1 MAISKV
7 SASNTNT
14 INKVVVTDSDAISV
28 ITVGT
33 QGLAGSATLL
43 GRTTEAETVDSDDIG
58 AALVYDHAN
67 VRWLP
72 TTSSNAS
79 SLTTKLAALT
89 FTAGGASVTGVLDE
103 DDFSSNSS
111 TKLATQQSIKAFVE
125 ATITAQD
132 LDFQA
137 DSGGALNIDLDSET
151 LTLTGGTG
159 IDTSGSSN
167 TVTFAIDSTVA
178 TLTGS
183 QTLTNKTLTSPVLN
197 SVDINGGDIS
207 SGTTIN
213 KSPTIT
219 LSGDLSGSVTL
230 TELGNATLTATIASN
245 SVALGT
251 DTTGNYLLD
260 ISAGE
265 GIDVSHSQGEGST
278 ATISAELA
286 TETNAGVATFD
297 GTDFSVSSGDVT
309 LNAERIQD
317 IVGAMF
323 TSNTETGVAVTYEDS
338 DGTIDVV
345 IGSGVITNAMLA
357 GSIAN
362 DKLAGSIANAK
373 LANSS
378 ITVTDGS
385 NSTAISL
392 GATLT
397 FTAGEGIDIS
407 ESSGTITISNEDATE
422 TNKGIATFDGTD
434 FTVTSGDVTI
444 NAERIQDIVG
454 AMFSSNTET
463 NVTVT
468 YQDSDGTIDVAVDS
482 SSATE
487 TLTNKTITNPTIS
500 DPEFSGTLLTAP
512 SENTTQTLTVTVAS
526 KTSEHPYDGGSS
538 NAYVIDGVEAPY
550 ITLTPDTT
558 YRFDQSDS
566 SNSGHPLL
574 FYYES
579 DKTTA
584 YSTGVTVNGTAGNAG
599 AYVEIKATAVTPTVL
614 FYQCSNHALM
624 GNRVNFDTRNFTG
637 FDSDD
642 LTEGSTNLYHTTE
655 RVQDIVGGMVSSNT
669 ENGIAVTYEDSDGTL
684 DFDVADFDIA
694 LTGDVTG
701 SGTVTNLANVS
712 ISTTIAANSV
722 ALGTDTTGNYV
733 ATIAGTSNEITV
745 SGSGSEGAT
754 VTISLPD
761 DVTIGNDLTVTGDLT
776 VNGDTVTLNT
786 ATLDVED
793 ATIRVAKGATTLSN
807 TNGAGIEFGASSSKP
822 TILWDNSNSRLVAN
836 KIFAATSFVGDVAGN
851 SSTTT
856 ALANARTIHGVS
868 FDGTANIDLSEV
880 IQDTVGAMF
889 SSNTETGISATY
901 QDSDG
906 TIDLVVATLNQDTTG
921 NAATA
926 TALETARTIHGVSFD
941 GTANIDLSEVI
952 QDTVGAMFS
961 SNTETGLSVTYQ
973 DSDGTIDVVIGADQI
988 VNSMIADDAIDSAQI
1003 ADGAIDTAHI
1013 ADDQVTGDKLA
1024 NDITIAND
1032 LTVSGNLVVTGSTT
1046 QTGSLVSNSN
1056 FQSLVSNNSGNAT
1069 DFGFFGK
1076 YVESSTTKY
1085 AGLFFDASTD
1095 NTFRL
1100 FVDTQTEPSTTV
1112 NTGATGYGVAT
1123 LVANL
1128 TGVASTATALANART
1143 IHGVSF
1149 DGTANIDLSE
1159 VIQDTVG
1166 AMFSSNTE
1174 TGIAAT
1180 YQDGDGTIDLV
1191 VATLNQD
1198 TTGNAATATALE
1210 TARNIHGVSFDGTAN
1225 IDLTEVIQDTVG
1237 AMFSSN
1243 TETGITATYQDSD
1256 GTIDLAV
1263 GNATTATA
1271 LENARTIHGVSFD
1284 GTQNID
1290 LSEVIQ
1296 DTVGAMFS
1304 SNTET
1309 GVTVTY
1315 QDADGTIDVVVGNAA
1330 TATALET
1337 ARTIHGVSFD
1347 GSANID
1353 LTEVIQDT
1361 VGAMFSSNTETNITA
1376 TYQDSDGTI
1385 DLVASAG
1392 GSSDSIADA
1401 DNDTKIQVEES
1412 SDDDIIRFDTAG
1424 TERHRIGNTGKASWA
1439 AGGVGAVGTQTRD
1452 FTFYTEGSSNGV
1464 AIHSNDERLIFM
1476 GAAASSGTGVD
1487 TGYLQIENG
1496 GSAKVAFN
1504 SNGDSFV
1511 DGGRLLIGTQT
1522 SPNNDSDNAHY
1533 AKLIAMGN
1541 TNSATGDGRLT
1552 LARGEA
1558 SADLS
1563 SGDVLGM
1570 IAFADNTFHDFALI
1584 KGVTDAATGNDDNSG
1599 ALVFETVPDGSSA
1612 NAERMRITN
1621 AGNVGIGTASPTAP
1635 LHIKT
1640 SIDDAYSLRIEGA
1653 TNNSANYHG
1662 IGLSGE
1668 SSNTKAAILFK
1679 DIGASYSRGNMLFCL
1694 NNDADQTNVS
1704 DSDVVMILKHD
1715 GNVGIGTTSVVS
1727 NARLTVDGGDMMVHG
1742 ANNSMGI
1749 SDLLPGYT
1757 RGDYGVVYST
1767 ANNIYF
1773 AVGSSYLSYIGGGSG
1788 QYTVSDERMKE
1799 NVTTLSGTLDKV
1811 KQLRGVSHTWKD
1823 TEQMGTDTQIGM
1835 IAQEVEKIY
1844 PELVGDGGLPN
1855 DNEGNAPMKSVN
1867 YPHLTSVLV
1876 EAIKEQ
1882 QTIIDDLKTRIEAL
1896 ES

>member
-72 TTSSNAS
+72 TTSSNAT
-79 SLTTKLAALT
+79 SLTTKLAGLT

-103 DDFSSNSS
+103 DDFSSNSA

-397 FTAGEGIDIS
+397 FTAGEGVDIS

-468 YQDSDGTIDVAVDS
+468 YQDSDGTIDLAVDS

-599 AYVEIKATAVTPTVL
+599 AYVEIKATAATPTVL
-614 FYQCSNHALM
+614 FYQCSSHALM

-1112 NTGATGYGVAT
+1112 NTGATGYAVAT

-1243 TETGITATYQDSD
+1243 TETGITVTYQDSD

-1385 DLVASAG
+1385 DLVAAAG
-1392 GSSDSIADA
+1392 GSAA
-1401 DNDTKIQVEES
+1401 
-1412 SDDDIIRFDTAG
+1412 DDISTGDAAVTIG
-1424 TERHRIGNTGKASWA
+1424 TSSGNITLDSPASIKLNADGGQIAFEDGSEEIGVFENS
-1439 AGGVGAVGTQTRD
+1439 
-1452 FTFYTEGSSNGV
+1452 SSNFVIEAKVQDKDIIFKG
-1464 AIHSNDERLIFM
+1464 ND
-1476 GAAASSGTGVD
+1476 
-1487 TGYLQIENG
+1487 G
-1496 GSAKVAFN
+1496 GSGITAMTIDM
-1504 SNGDSFV
+1504 SE
-1511 DGGRLLIGTQT
+1511 GGRI
-1522 SPNNDSDNAHY
+1522 
-1533 AKLIAMGN
+1533 
-1541 TNSATGDGRLT
+1541 
-1552 LARGEA
+1552 
-1558 SADLS
+1558 
-1563 SGDVLGM
+1563 
-1570 IAFADNTFHDFALI
+1570 
-1584 KGVTDAATGNDDNSG
+1584 
-1599 ALVFETVPDGSSA
+1599 
-1612 NAERMRITN
+1612 
-1621 AGNVGIGTASPTAP
+1621 GIGTDGPVADVELRRSQSS
-1635 LHIKT
+1635 T
-1640 SIDDAYSLRIEGA
+1640 SKLLVRN
-1653 TNNSANYHG
+1653 T
-1662 IGLSGE
+1662 
-1668 SSNTKAAILFK
+1668 SSNDAADAAVGFLTQGNVDFTVGIDQSAGSLFK
-1679 DIGASYSRGNMLFCL
+1679 ISKHETLG
-1694 NNDADQTNVS
+1694 NNDALIINS
-1704 DSDVVMILKHD
+1704 DSHVSISAAKRLYLD
-1715 GNVGIGTTSVVS
+1715 GLGDTYISEYSANEVEFVTGGTRRFHLSAGNGHFANGVTVGTSSFVS
-1727 NARLTVDGGDMMVHG
+1727 NSKFTVDGGDMMVQA

>member
-43 GRTTEAETVDSDDIG
+43 GRITEAETVDSDDIG

-159 IDTSGSSN
+159 IDTSGNSN

-385 NSTAISL
+385 NSTAIAL

-482 SSATE
+482 SGATE

-599 AYVEIKATAVTPTVL
+599 AYVEIKATAATPTVL

-1112 NTGATGYGVAT
+1112 NTGATGYAVAT

-1243 TETGITATYQDSD
+1243 TETGITVTYQDSD

-1337 ARTIHGVSFD
+1337 ARNIHGVSFD
-1347 GSANID
+1347 GTANID

-1385 DLVASAG
+1385 DLVAAAG
-1392 GSSDSIADA
+1392 GSAA
-1401 DNDTKIQVEES
+1401 
-1412 SDDDIIRFDTAG
+1412 DDIS
-1424 TERHRIGNTGKASWA
+1424 TGDA
-1439 AGGVGAVGTQTRD
+1439 AVT
-1452 FTFYTEGSSNGV
+1452 
-1464 AIHSNDERLIFM
+1464 
-1476 GAAASSGTGVD
+1476 
-1487 TGYLQIENG
+1487 
-1496 GSAKVAFN
+1496 
-1504 SNGDSFV
+1504 
-1511 DGGRLLIGTQT
+1511 IGT
-1522 SPNNDSDNAHY
+1522 
-1533 AKLIAMGN
+1533 
-1541 TNSATGDGRLT
+1541 
-1552 LARGEA
+1552 
-1558 SADLS
+1558 S
-1563 SGDVLGM
+1563 SGDITLDTPSNIILDADGAVIKFQDGGTDIASFLSGSQNLNIRTAIADKDIRLQGYDGDTSTLITALNLDMSEAGHATFNAGGSFSNQLTLGGM
-1570 IAFADNTFHDFALI
+1570 ILQATF
-1584 KGVTDAATGNDDNSG
+1584 TDGGGIGFNRNPASG
-1599 ALVFETVPDGSSA
+1599 AHIGDSGLRRFQMNGPDSTFGDFLQIQSYNSSGSHQGNVTIQDGNLSISAAKKFYLDDLGDTFISEYSA
-1612 NAERMRITN
+1612 NEVEIQTGGARRFSLSG
-1621 AGNVGIGTASPTAP
+1621 GNGYFTGSVGI
-1635 LHIKT
+1635 
-1640 SIDDAYSLRIEGA
+1640 
-1653 TNNSANYHG
+1653 N
-1662 IGLSGE
+1662 
-1668 SSNTKAAILFK
+1668 
-1679 DIGASYSRGNMLFCL
+1679 
-1694 NNDADQTNVS
+1694 
-1704 DSDVVMILKHD
+1704 
-1715 GNVGIGTTSVVS
+1715 TTSLIS
-1727 NARLTVDGGDMMVHG
+1727 NAKLTVDGGDMMVHG
-1742 ANNSMGI
+1742 ANNSAGI
-1749 SDLLPGYT
+1749 SDLLAGYT
-1757 RGDYGVVYST
+1757 RGDYGTFYST
-1767 ANNIYF
+1767 ANHIYF
-1773 AVGSSYLSYIGGGSG
+1773 VVGSSYVGYISGSSG
-1788 QYTVSDERMKE
+1788 QYNVSDERLKE
-1799 NVTTLSGTLDKV
+1799 NVATLTGTLDKV
-1811 KQLRGVSHTWKD
+1811 KQLRGVSYTWKD
-1823 TEQMGTDTQIGM
+1823 KEEKGTDTNIGM
-1835 IAQEVEKIY
+1835 IAQEVETVY

-1855 DNEGNAPMKSVN
+1855 DNAGNAPYKSIN
-1867 YPHLTSVLV
+1867 YAHLTSVLV

>member
-1 MAISKV
+1 
-7 SASNTNT
+7 
-14 INKVVVTDSDAISV
+14 
-28 ITVGT
+28 
-33 QGLAGSATLL
+33 
-43 GRTTEAETVDSDDIG
+43 
-58 AALVYDHAN
+58 
-67 VRWLP
+67 
-72 TTSSNAS
+72 
-79 SLTTKLAALT
+79 
-89 FTAGGASVTGVLDE
+89 
-103 DDFSSNSS
+103 
-111 TKLATQQSIKAFVE
+111 
-125 ATITAQD
+125 
-132 LDFQA
+132 
-137 DSGGALNIDLDSET
+137 
-151 LTLTGGTG
+151 
-159 IDTSGSSN
+159 
-167 TVTFAIDSTVA
+167 
-178 TLTGS
+178 
-183 QTLTNKTLTSPVLN
+183 
-197 SVDINGGDIS
+197 
-207 SGTTIN
+207 
-213 KSPTIT
+213 
-219 LSGDLSGSVTL
+219 
-230 TELGNATLTATIASN
+230 
-245 SVALGT
+245 
-251 DTTGNYLLD
+251 
-260 ISAGE
+260 
-265 GIDVSHSQGEGST
+265 
-278 ATISAELA
+278 
-286 TETNAGVATFD
+286 
-297 GTDFSVSSGDVT
+297 
-309 LNAERIQD
+309 
-317 IVGAMF
+317 
-323 TSNTETGVAVTYEDS
+323 
-338 DGTIDVV
+338 
-345 IGSGVITNAMLA
+345 
-357 GSIAN
+357 
-362 DKLAGSIANAK
+362 
-373 LANSS
+373 
-378 ITVTDGS
+378 
-385 NSTAISL
+385 
-392 GATLT
+392 
-397 FTAGEGIDIS
+397 
-407 ESSGTITISNEDATE
+407 
-422 TNKGIATFDGTD
+422 
-434 FTVTSGDVTI
+434 
-444 NAERIQDIVG
+444 
-454 AMFSSNTET
+454 
-463 NVTVT
+463 
-468 YQDSDGTIDVAVDS
+468 
-482 SSATE
+482 
-487 TLTNKTITNPTIS
+487 
-500 DPEFSGTLLTAP
+500 
-512 SENTTQTLTVTVAS
+512 
-526 KTSEHPYDGGSS
+526 
-538 NAYVIDGVEAPY
+538 
-550 ITLTPDTT
+550 
-558 YRFDQSDS
+558 
-566 SNSGHPLL
+566 
-574 FYYES
+574 
-579 DKTTA
+579 
-584 YSTGVTVNGTAGNAG
+584 
-599 AYVEIKATAVTPTVL
+599 
-614 FYQCSNHALM
+614 
-624 GNRVNFDTRNFTG
+624 
-637 FDSDD
+637 
-642 LTEGSTNLYHTTE
+642 
-655 RVQDIVGGMVSSNT
+655 
-669 ENGIAVTYEDSDGTL
+669 
-684 DFDVADFDIA
+684 
-694 LTGDVTG
+694 DVTG

-1112 NTGATGYGVAT
+1112 NTGATGYAVAT

-1243 TETGITATYQDSD
+1243 TETGITVTYQDSD

-1385 DLVASAG
+1385 DLVAAAG
-1392 GSSDSIADA
+1392 GSAA
-1401 DNDTKIQVEES
+1401 
-1412 SDDDIIRFDTAG
+1412 DDISTGDAAVTIG
-1424 TERHRIGNTGKASWA
+1424 TSSGNITLDSPASIKLNADGGQIAFEDGSEEIGVFENS
-1439 AGGVGAVGTQTRD
+1439 
-1452 FTFYTEGSSNGV
+1452 SSNFV
-1464 AIHSNDERLIFM
+1464 
-1476 GAAASSGTGVD
+1476 
-1487 TGYLQIENG
+1487 IE
-1496 GSAKVAFN
+1496 AKVQ
-1504 SNGDSFV
+1504 D
-1511 DGGRLLIGTQT
+1511 
-1522 SPNNDSDNAHY
+1522 
-1533 AKLIAMGN
+1533 
-1541 TNSATGDGRLT
+1541 
-1552 LARGEA
+1552 
-1558 SADLS
+1558 
-1563 SGDVLGM
+1563 
-1570 IAFADNTFHDFALI
+1570 
-1584 KGVTDAATGNDDNSG
+1584 
-1599 ALVFETVPDGSSA
+1599 
-1612 NAERMRITN
+1612 
-1621 AGNVGIGTASPTAP
+1621 
-1635 LHIKT
+1635 
-1640 SIDDAYSLRIEGA
+1640 
-1653 TNNSANYHG
+1653 
-1662 IGLSGE
+1662 
-1668 SSNTKAAILFK
+1668 K
-1679 DIGASYSRGNMLFCL
+1679 DIIFKG
-1694 NNDADQTNVS
+1694 
-1704 DSDVVMILKHD
+1704 
-1715 GNVGIGTTSVVS
+1715 
-1727 NARLTVDGGDMMVHG
+1727 
-1742 ANNSMGI
+1742 
-1749 SDLLPGYT
+1749 
-1757 RGDYGVVYST
+1757 
-1767 ANNIYF
+1767 
-1773 AVGSSYLSYIGGGSG
+1773 
-1788 QYTVSDERMKE
+1788 
-1799 NVTTLSGTLDKV
+1799 
-1811 KQLRGVSHTWKD
+1811 
-1823 TEQMGTDTQIGM
+1823 
-1835 IAQEVEKIY
+1835 
-1844 PELVGDGGLPN
+1844 
-1855 DNEGNAPMKSVN
+1855 
-1867 YPHLTSVLV
+1867 
-1876 EAIKEQ
+1876 
-1882 QTIIDDLKTRIEAL
+1882 
-1896 ES
+1896 

>member
-7 SASNTNT
+7 STSNTST

-72 TTSSNAS
+72 TTSSNAT

-103 DDFSSNSS
+103 DDFASDSA
-111 TKLATQQSIKAFVE
+111 TKLATQQSIKAYIQ

-151 LTLTGGTG
+151 LSLTGGTG
-159 IDTSGSSN
+159 IDTSGSGN
-167 TVTFAIDSTVA
+167 VVTFAIDSTVT

-183 QTLTNKTLTSPVLN
+183 QTLTNKTLTSPILN

-207 SGTTIN
+207 ASTTIN

-265 GIDVSHSQGEGST
+265 GIDVSHTQGEGST

-323 TSNTETGVAVTYEDS
+323 SSNTETGVSVTYEDS

-345 IGSGVITNAMLA
+345 IGSGVITNDMLA

-378 ITVTDGS
+378 ITVSDGS

-397 FTAGEGIDIS
+397 FSSGEGIDIA
-407 ESSGTITISNEDATE
+407 ESSGTVSISAEEATSS
-422 TNKGIATFDGTD
+422 NKGVASFDSTD
-434 FTVTSGDVTI
+434 FSVSSGAVTLL
-444 NAERIQDIVG
+444 AERIQDIVG

-468 YQDSDGTIDVAVDS
+468 YQDSDGTIDVVVDS

-500 DPEFSGTLLTAP
+500 DPEFSGTQITAP

-584 YSTGVTVNGTAGNAG
+584 YTTNVTTNGTPGSAG
-599 AYVEIKATAVTPTVL
+599 AYTEIKATATTPTVL
-614 FYQCSNHALM
+614 FYQCSSHALM

-642 LTEGSTNLYHTTE
+642 LTEGSSNLFHTTE

-701 SGTVTNLANVS
+701 SATVTNLANVS

-722 ALGTDTTGNYV
+722 ALGTDTTGNYI
-733 ATIAGTSNEITV
+733 ATIAGTANEITV

-754 VTISLPD
+754 VTLSLPD

-822 TILWDNSNSRLVAN
+822 TILWDNTNGRLVAN

-851 SSTTT
+851 SSTAT

-880 IQDTVGAMF
+880 IQDTVGSMF
-889 SSNTETGISATY
+889 SSNTETGITASY

-906 TIDLVVATLNQDTTG
+906 TIDLVIGTLNQDTTG
-921 NAATA
+921 NSATA

-1112 NTGATGYGVAT
+1112 NTGATGYAVAT

-1128 TGVASTATALANART
+1128 TGVASSATALANARTIHGVSFDGTANIDLTEVIQDTVGAMFSSNTETNVTVTYQDSDGTIDVVVGTLNQDTTGNAATATALETART

-1174 TGIAAT
+1174 TGI
-1180 YQDGDGTIDLV
+1180 
-1191 VATLNQD
+1191 
-1198 TTGNAATATALE
+1198 
-1210 TARNIHGVSFDGTAN
+1210 
-1225 IDLTEVIQDTVG
+1225 TV
-1237 AMFSSN
+1237 
-1243 TETGITATYQDSD
+1243 TYQDSD

-1315 QDADGTIDVVVGNAA
+1315 QDADGTIDVVVGTLNQDTTGNAA

-1347 GSANID
+1347 GTANID

-1392 GSSDSIADA
+1392 GSTDSIADA

-1412 SDDDIIRFDTAG
+1412 SDEDKIRFDVAG
-1424 TERHRIGNTGKASWA
+1424 TERM
-1439 AGGVGAVGTQTRD
+1439 VLDGT
-1452 FTFYTEGSSNGV
+1452 
-1464 AIHSNDERLIFM
+1464 
-1476 GAAASSGTGVD
+1476 
-1487 TGYLQIENG
+1487 
-1496 GSAKVAFN
+1496 
-1504 SNGDSFV
+1504 
-1511 DGGRLLIGTQT
+1511 GRLLIGTST

-1533 AKLIAMGN
+1533 SKLIAMGN
-1541 TNSATGDGRLT
+1541 TNSASGDGRLT

-1584 KGVTDAATGNDDNSG
+1584 KAVTDAATGNDDNAG
-1599 ALVFETVPDGSSA
+1599 ALTFETVPDGSSA
-1612 NAERMRITN
+1612 NAERMRITSDGKIRIGSTQLFSEPPMYIHGTPIN
-1621 AGNVGIGTASPTAP
+1621 QNSGYYQLALESSAAATSRPISGISFRGEYNTSNGAHMDLGIIQGEKQNSTNNETGGQLTFHTRTNGGNITERMRINPDGKVMIGTT
-1635 LHIKT
+1635 
-1640 SIDDAYSLRIEGA
+1640 
-1653 TNNSANYHG
+1653 
-1662 IGLSGE
+1662 
-1668 SSNTKAAILFK
+1668 
-1679 DIGASYSRGNMLFCL
+1679 
-1694 NNDADQTNVS
+1694 TNVS
-1704 DSDVVMILKHD
+1704 
-1715 GNVGIGTTSVVS
+1715 
-1727 NARLTVDGGDMMVHG
+1727 NANLTVDGGDMMVHG

>member
-7 SASNTNT
+7 STSNTST

-33 QGLAGSATLL
+33 QGLGGSATLL

-67 VRWLP
+67 LRWLP
-72 TTSSNAS
+72 TTSSSAS
-79 SLTTKLAALT
+79 SLTTKLAGLT

-103 DDFSSNSS
+103 DDFSTNSA
-111 TKLATQQSIKAFVE
+111 TKLATQQSIKAYVD

-159 IDTSGSSN
+159 IDTTGSGN
-167 TVTFAIDSTVA
+167 AVTFAIDSTVT

-197 SVDINGGDIS
+197 SVDINGGDID

-219 LSGDLSGSVTL
+219 LGGDLSGSVTL
-230 TELGNATLTATIASN
+230 TELGDGTLTATIASN

-251 DTTGNYLLD
+251 DTTGNFLLD

-265 GIDVSHSQGEGST
+265 GIDVSHTQGEGST

-286 TETNAGVATFD
+286 SETNAGVATFD

-323 TSNTETGVAVTYEDS
+323 SSNTETGVAVTYEDS

-345 IGSGVITNAMLA
+345 IGAGVITNAMLA
-357 GSIAN
+357 GSISN
-362 DKLAGSIANAK
+362 DKLAGSIANDK

-397 FTAGEGIDIS
+397 FTSGEGIDIA
-407 ESSGTITISNEDATE
+407 ESSGTLTISAEEATSS
-422 TNKGIATFDGTD
+422 NKGVASFDSTD
-434 FTVTSGDVTI
+434 FTVSSGDVTV

-468 YQDSDGTIDVAVDS
+468 YQDSDGTIDVVVDS

-512 SENTTQTLTVTVAS
+512 SEATTQTLTVTVAS

-566 SNSGHPLL
+566 SNSGHPLA
-574 FYYES
+574 FYLES
-579 DKTTA
+579 DKTT
-584 YSTGVTVNGTAGNAG
+584 SFTTNVTTNGTAGNAG
-599 AYVEIKATAVTPTVL
+599 AYTEIKATASTPTVL
-614 FYQCSNHALM
+614 FYQCTNHALM
-624 GNRVNFDTRNFTG
+624 GNRVNFDTRNLTS
-637 FDSDD
+637 FDTDD

-754 VTISLPD
+754 VTLSLPD
-761 DVTIGNDLTVTGDLT
+761 DVTIGNDLTVTGNLV

-793 ATIRVAKGATTLSN
+793 ATIRVAKGATSLAN

-822 TILWDNSNSRLVAN
+822 TILWDNTNGRLVSN
-836 KIFAATSFVGDVAGN
+836 KIFGATSFVGDVAGN
-851 SSTTT
+851 SSTAT

-889 SSNTETGISATY
+889 SSNTETGIAATY
-901 QDSDG
+901 EDSDG

-941 GTANIDLSEVI
+941 GTSNIDLSEVI

-1003 ADGAIDTAHI
+1003 ADGAIDTVHI
-1013 ADDQVTGDKLA
+1013 ANDQVTGDKLA

-1056 FQSLVSNNSGNAT
+1056 FQSFVNNNSGNAT

-1076 YVESSTTKY
+1076 YVESSTTKF
-1085 AGLFFDASTD
+1085 AGLFYDASTD

-1100 FVDTQTEPSTTV
+1100 FVDSQTEPSTTV
-1112 NTGATGYGVAT
+1112 NTGATGYAVAT

-1128 TGVASTATALANART
+1128 TGEASTATSLANART

-1210 TARNIHGVSFDGTAN
+1210 TARTIHGVSFDGTA
-1225 IDLTEVIQDTVG
+1225 
-1237 AMFSSN
+1237 
-1243 TETGITATYQDSD
+1243 
-1256 GTIDLAV
+1256 
-1263 GNATTATA
+1263 
-1271 LENARTIHGVSFD
+1271 
-1284 GTQNID
+1284 NID

-1296 DTVGAMFS
+1296 DTVGAMLS

-1309 GVTVTY
+1309 GITVTY
-1315 QDADGTIDVVVGNAA
+1315 QDSDGTIDFVVGNAA
-1330 TATALET
+1330 TATALENART
-1337 ARTIHGVSFD
+1337 IGGVSFDGTSNINLAGVNTAGNQDTSGNAATATALANARTIHGVSFD
-1347 GSANID
+1347 GTANID
-1353 LTEVIQDT
+1353 LSEVIQDT

-1385 DLVASAG
+1385 DLVASSG

-1401 DNDTKIQVEES
+1401 DDDTKIQVEES
-1412 SDDDIIRFDTAG
+1412 SDEDVIRFDVGG
-1424 TERHRIGNTGKASWA
+1424 TEYMTLTSNGKLNVTEINHISAGNLEIGNGDEKQIFDASGSTIQFQTADAERYRIGSTGKASWS
-1439 AGGVGAVGTQTRD
+1439 AGGVGAVATQDRD
-1452 FTFYTEGSSNGV
+1452 FTFYTEGATNGV
-1464 AIHSNDERLIFM
+1464 TIHSNDERLIFM
-1476 GAAASSGTGVD
+1476 GALASSGTGVD

-1496 GSAKVAFN
+1496 GTAKIALN
-1504 SNGDSFV
+1504 SNGNSFFN
-1511 DGGRLLIGTQT
+1511 GGNVAIGHDNPLVELDITKSQSSATKILVRNT
-1522 SPNNDSDNAHY
+1522 SSNDNA
-1533 AKLIAMGN
+1533 
-1541 TNSATGDGRLT
+1541 
-1552 LARGEA
+1552 
-1558 SADLS
+1558 
-1563 SGDVLGM
+1563 
-1570 IAFADNTFHDFALI
+1570 
-1584 KGVTDAATGNDDNSG
+1584 DAAVSFLTQ
-1599 ALVFETVPDGSSA
+1599 
-1612 NAERMRITN
+1612 
-1621 AGNVGIGTASPTAP
+1621 GNVDFSIGI
-1635 LHIKT
+1635 
-1640 SIDDAYSLRIEGA
+1640 DQ
-1653 TNNSANYHG
+1653 SAGSH
-1662 IGLSGE
+1662 
-1668 SSNTKAAILFK
+1668 FK
-1679 DIGASYSRGNMLFCL
+1679 ISKHETLG
-1694 NNDADQTNVS
+1694 NNDALTINTSGHVNKPLQPAFDAGRNAGYVTDDQDFIQDAVRTNVGS
-1704 DSDVVMILKHD
+1704 HYNSSNGRFTAPVAGNYLIMFRIFTHDS
-1715 GNVGIGTTSVVS
+1715 G
-1727 NARLTVDGGDMMVHG
+1727 
-1742 ANNSMGI
+1742 
-1749 SDLLPGYT
+1749 
-1757 RGDYGVVYST
+1757 GVVQAEVT
-1767 ANNIYF
+1767 LKKN
-1773 AVGSSYLSYIGGGSG
+1773 GGGHLIYRQHKVG
-1788 QYTVSDERMKE
+1788 GYHTAVQGTKVI
-1799 NVTTLSGTLDKV
+1799 TLAANDYVNTYVGDSGTSS
-1811 KQLRGVSHTWKD
+1811 GW
-1823 TEQMGTDTQIGM
+1823 MGS
-1835 IAQEVEKIY
+1835 AAEY
-1844 PELVGDGGLPN
+1844 
-1855 DNEGNAPMKSVN
+1855 N
-1867 YPHLTSVLV
+1867 YFCGFLIS
-1876 EAIKEQ
+1876 
-1882 QTIIDDLKTRIEAL
+1882 
-1896 ES
+1896 

>member
-265 GIDVSHSQGEGST
+265 GIDVSHTQGEGST

-345 IGSGVITNAMLA
+345 IGSGVITNDMLA

-397 FTAGEGIDIS
+397 FTAGEGIDIA

-434 FTVTSGDVTI
+434 FTVSSGDVTL

-468 YQDSDGTIDVAVDS
+468 YQDSDGTIDVVVDS

-526 KTSEHPYDGGSS
+526 KTNEHPYDGGSS

-599 AYVEIKATAVTPTVL
+599 AYVEIKATAATPTVL

-701 SGTVTNLANVS
+701 SGTVTNLSNVS

-1056 FQSLVSNNSGNAT
+1056 FQSFVNNNSGNAT

-1100 FVDTQTEPSTTV
+1100 FTDTQTEPSTTV
-1112 NTGATGYGVAT
+1112 NTGATGYAVAT

-1210 TARNIHGVSFDGTAN
+1210 TARTIHGVSFDGTGN

-1243 TETGITATYQDSD
+1243 TETGITVTYQDSD

-1315 QDADGTIDVVVGNAA
+1315 QDADGTIDVVVGTLNQDTTGNAA

-1392 GSSDSIADA
+1392 GSTDSLADA

-1496 GSAKVAFN
+1496 GSATIALN
-1504 SNGDSFV
+1504 SNGDSFLS
-1511 DGGRLLIGTQT
+1511 GG
-1522 SPNNDSDNAHY
+1522 
-1533 AKLIAMGN
+1533 K
-1541 TNSATGDGRLT
+1541 
-1552 LARGEA
+1552 
-1558 SADLS
+1558 
-1563 SGDVLGM
+1563 
-1570 IAFADNTFHDFALI
+1570 
-1584 KGVTDAATGNDDNSG
+1584 
-1599 ALVFETVPDGSSA
+1599 
-1612 NAERMRITN
+1612 
-1621 AGNVGIGTASPTAP
+1621 VGIGESSPARLLHVKSSDANVASFEGHQGEGLVISSGTNGR
-1635 LHIKT
+1635 
-1640 SIDDAYSLRIEGA
+1640 IDVIGYDDGA
-1653 TNNSANYHG
+1653 SSYNSVVIRAQGSVDQLTLDTNGHVGVSAGKRLYLDDIGDTYISEYSANEVEFVTGGTRRFH
-1662 IGLSGE
+1662 LS
-1668 SSNTKAAILFK
+1668 A
-1679 DIGASYSRGNMLFCL
+1679 GNGHFA
-1694 NNDADQTNVS
+1694 NGVT
-1704 DSDVVMILKHD
+1704 
-1715 GNVGIGTTSVVS
+1715 VGTSTFVS
-1727 NARLTVDGGDMMVHG
+1727 NSKFTVDGGDMMVQG
-1742 ANNSMGI
+1742 ANNSAGI

-1757 RGDYGVVYST
+1757 RGDYGVFYSS

-1773 AVGSSYLSYIGGGSG
+1773 AVGSSYISYIAGGSG